1 MSEFVCRVADADGRV
16 FSHVEAANTLDEA
29 RQKLAERGLFVYSVE
44 ARGGRVGSLLRRRT
58 GRQIGGSDFLILNQ
72 QFNTL
77 IKAGLPI
84 LRALELLA
92 ARASSSRLRPVVEQ
106 IRDHVREGKSLS
118 EAVDEAGVF
127 SKVYSTAILA
137 GEKSGNLPGVL
148 DYYIAYQRV
157 STGVKKKI
165 AATLV
170 YPVLLI
176 TVAIIIVTYL
186 VTGVVPR
193 FALLYRDMNVE
204 LPTPTRVLIALTVD
218 YRFLFLGFVAL
229 LALIAMGVFL
239 WSRTDEGGT
248 ALDRFKFR
256 LPLVGDT
263 LLKFQVAQFSR
274 TLSTLLTGGTP
285 LVAGLQTA
293 TEAITSK
300 LLQSTV
306 AEATQMVR
314 EGESLHAALASKGV
328 MPKMAVDMIEVGE
341 SSGAISPMLNS
352 VAEFYEEEVNL
363 RLGAMVAIIEPVL
376 LIIMGMFVAFI
387 LISDELPLLLGKK
400 LLIRVATARQIAD
413 VLKRTEQS
421 QRVLEQATEAFALQ
435 APKEE

>member
-1 MSEFVCRVADADGRV
+1 MGEFVCRVADADGRV
-16 FSHVEAANTLDEA
+16 FSHVEPANTLDEA

-58 GRQIGGSDFLILNQ
+58 SRNIGGSDFLILNQ

-84 LRALELLA
+84 LRALDLLA
-92 ARASSSRLRPVVEQ
+92 TRASSARLRPVVEQ
-106 IRDHVREGKSLS
+106 IRDQVREGKSLS

-176 TVAIIIVTYL
+176 TVAIVIVTYL
-186 VTGVVPR
+186 VTGVIPK

-218 YRFLFLGFVAL
+218 YRFLFLGFVGL
-229 LALIAMGVFL
+229 LVLIGMGIFL
-239 WSRTDEGGT
+239 WSRTDQGGT
-248 ALDRFKFR
+248 AFDRFKFR

-274 TLSTLLTGGTP
+274 TLATLLTGGTP

-363 RLGAMVAIIEPVL
+363 RLAAMVAVIEPAL
-376 LIIMGMFVAFI
+376 LIIMGLFVAFI
-387 LISDELPLLLGKK
+387 LISLYLPIFSFSVNG
-400 LLIRVATARQIAD
+400 AR
-413 VLKRTEQS
+413 
-421 QRVLEQATEAFALQ
+421 
-435 APKEE
+435 